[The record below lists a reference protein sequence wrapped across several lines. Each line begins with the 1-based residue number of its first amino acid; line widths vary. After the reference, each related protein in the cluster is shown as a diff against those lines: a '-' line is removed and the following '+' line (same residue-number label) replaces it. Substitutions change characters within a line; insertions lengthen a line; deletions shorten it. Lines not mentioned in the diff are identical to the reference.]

1 MPPLPLQV
9 DNVFGCAMG
18 LSYVIVTILI
28 FTLQVRMPAASA
40 CQACSH
46 GGPACSHVWHGAL
59 AAAMTS
65 LHVWARLARSLPS
78 Q

>member
-40 CQACSH
+40 C
-46 GGPACSHVWHGAL
+46 L
-59 AAAMTS
+59 AAK
-65 LHVWARLARSLPS
+65 LALMCGTRQWLA